1 MTHAEEED
9 CPDTL
14 RVPYS
19 RENPET
25 LQGEDDRQAFLD
37 ALIARHQQ

>member
-1 MTHAEEED
+1 MTQDED

-25 LQGEDDRQAFLD
+25 LDTEEDRQAFLD
-37 ALIARHQQ
+37 ALILGCRE